1 MPPQKIDLQQSYPC
15 VCPRKGKLNP
25 IALTDALGCDR
36 CASIF
41 TLSEDGESLVQ
52 LDSIDPFQGSWY
64 WEGKGWR
71 AHRSKKLKHPIR
83 DYREFRVLLILSM
96 LIFGLLLLG
105 LLRKAVIIAPQMSLI
120 LLSIFVLMISLYL
133 LVQMCS

>member
-71 AHRSKKLKHPIR
+71 PHRSKKFKHPMR
-83 DYREFRVLLILSM
+83 NYTEFRVILIFSL
-96 LIFGLLLLG
+96 LIFGLLIFSLF
-105 LLRKAVIIAPQMSLI
+105 RKAVVFAPQLLLVVASIFI
-120 LLSIFVLMISLYL
+120 LLLSLYL
-133 LVQMCS
+133 LVQMRP